1 MIRVVKSS
9 ITIGLIILVLVL
21 ASVVGFLANRPPE
34 QITVTKTETAT
45 LTLGGTIS
53 TVIVTVPGSAS
64 TVTITKT
71 VQVVSAGSATTTE
84 EVKTTMEGVR
94 ELILLKAGATHYE
107 LRLMPSGKKL
117 LYLEPS
123 EWQGNSDV
131 YSVTGEK
138 RVGHHWSQL
147 LMLSYGR
154 WLTDKVE
161 SEGQHLISFKIL
173 KARGEVVSY
182 VGSWGF
188 RDYFITTAVH
198 YFWVDDD
205 ILYRYVK
212 TNLTVLR
219 DIPDPVGAIW
229 VELMNDPEY
238 YRTAVTK
245 TREGIILYDMIGV
258 TGHALKEYTLD
269 PYGWI
274 ALIDPAF
281 DEVRGSPALVLIRAT
296 GEVHPTICNCPNVDN
311 IELHLLGYEER
322 MLKKGE
328 YFELHYLLIVSPET
342 SSYEWIDKAI
352 DKAKPI
358 ITKLDNNTSVS

>member
-1 MIRVVKSS
+1 MAQVVKSP
-9 ITIGLIILVLVL
+9 ITIGLIILILVL
-21 ASVVGFLANRPPE
+21 AGVVGFLANRPSG
-34 QITVTKTETAT
+34 QITITKTETVT
-45 LTLGGTIS
+45 LTSGGTIS
-53 TVIVTVPGSAS
+53 TIIVTVPRPAS
-64 TVTITKT
+64 TVTVTKT
-71 VQVVSAGSATTTE
+71 VQVVSPSSATAME

-147 LMLSYGR
+147 LMLSPGR

-161 SEGQHLISFKIL
+161 SEGQYLISFKIL
-173 KARGEVVSY
+173 KAGGEIVSY

-198 YFWVDDD
+198 YFWVDNDT
-205 ILYRYVK
+205 LYRYVK

-245 TREGIILYDMIGV
+245 TRDGIMLYDMRGV

-274 ALIDPAF
+274 ALINPAL

-296 GEVHPTICNCPNVDN
+296 GEVHPTVCNCPNVDT
-311 IELHLLGYEER
+311 IELHLLGNEEK
-322 MLKKGE
+322 MLKKGD
-328 YFELHYLLIVSPET
+328 YFELQYLLIVSPET
-342 SSYEWIDKAI
+342 SNYEWIDKAI

-358 ITKLDNNTSVS
+358 IAKLNNGAFTP